1 MAQKLTDGFV
11 KSALVP
17 TGGKLYAIYYDSE
30 VKGFGVRVTTRGARS
45 FVLNYRARGIERR
58 LTIGSYPDWRVAA
71 AREEAKRLKR
81 LVDQGHDP
89 MGERHEERA
98 APTVNELTERYLLE
112 HGCLKA
118 ERSRREDES
127 LIAQWIGPELGRKK
141 VADLRHA
148 DIERVHR
155 KITAYGT
162 PTRANRAAALL
173 SKMLS
178 LAVRWEMR
186 VDNPVRGIQ
195 RNHEEKRA
203 TYPSNGEL
211 RRLGEALAIYSN
223 QASANAIRL
232 LLLTGARRGEVLGAT
247 WDQFDLEQG
256 VWTKPSSHT
265 KQKREHRV
273 PLSTPARL
281 LVGEMK
287 AAANHRTTARNQ
299 EPSPFLFPAQRR
311 QRRSREVRG
320 HLVELKNSWREIC
333 KLAGLK
339 GIRVHDL
346 RHTYASVLVS
356 SGWSLPI
363 TGALL
368 GHTQP
373 GTTARYAHLFD
384 NPLRAATESVA
395 AIISSSGDVQ
405 PSVEVIEHESVK
417 SPCRTRPSTLS
428 HIDWAAES

>member
-203 TYPSNGEL
+203 TYLSNGEL

-232 LLLTGARRGEVLGAT
+232 LLLTGARRSEIAKLTRNRLLSDRIVMEMV
-247 WDQFDLEQG
+247 D
-256 VWTKPSSHT
+256 T
-265 KQKREHRV
+265 KQGR
-273 PLSTPARL
+273 RL
-281 LVGEMK
+281 LVPRTLLVDAVIASQTVTAGK
-287 AAANHRTTARNQ
+287 FVFPSGGHRPANPGLDQASRRPAA
-299 EPSPFLFPAQRR
+299 R
-311 QRRSREVRG
+311 QR
-320 HLVELKNSWREIC
+320 C
-333 KLAGLK
+333 
-339 GIRVHDL
+339 
-346 RHTYASVLVS
+346 Y
-356 SGWSLPI
+356 LPP
-363 TGALL
+363 T
-368 GHTQP
+368 
-373 GTTARYAHLFD
+373 
-384 NPLRAATESVA
+384 
-395 AIISSSGDVQ
+395 
-405 PSVEVIEHESVK
+405 
-417 SPCRTRPSTLS
+417 
-428 HIDWAAES
+428 